1 MIVMNIVEALAA
13 CQNERDF
20 YLHSASRAHDEAAK
34 SQAENARLR
43 EALKSFEGEYGWT
56 ACHDEALSTPTD
68 DTALRQYV
76 AKELRKMGV
85 KLWRRA
91 DELENGK

>member
-1 MIVMNIVEALAA
+1 MRAITNNPEKLRMIVATLEEQLAA
-13 CQNERDF
+13 AQARD
-20 YLHSASRAHDEAAK
+20 AK
-34 SQAENARLR
+34 LR